1 MKKHTKW
8 LSLLACAGIMLCLSA
23 CGQSTETAD
32 ASVAETAGTTAAV
45 EEAAGTEAS
54 EAGTDETQES
64 SAAETTEAAS
74 AEGTADTPT
83 IDAIKEAGVLVLGT
97 SADYPPYEF
106 HTEIDGVD
114 TIVGF
119 DISIA
124 QYFADK
130 LGVEL
135 EIVDMPFDSLLID
148 LGQGGV
154 DVVMAGLTP
163 DETRRK
169 AADFT
174 DIIFTNKQIV
184 LIRKE
189 DADTFKTIEDLQGH
203 KVGAQTGSMPFEV
216 AQETVG
222 ADNVIGL
229 GKSQDLVLELK
240 NGKIDA
246 VFTNV
251 MSGTPFVNAN
261 DDLMIQDIGLTE
273 SDGGNAAAVQ
283 KGKTDL
289 VEFFNECIAEIKEEG
304 LLDQYISEAQELA
317 DQE

>member
-1 MKKHTKW
+1 M
-8 LSLLACAGIMLCLSA
+8 LACAGMMLCLSA
-23 CGQSTETAD
+23 CGQSAQTTDTA
-32 ASVAETAGTTAAV
+32 AETESAVTTAASQETV
-45 EEAAGTEAS
+45 QEEAA
-54 EAGTDETQES
+54 
-64 SAAETTEAAS
+64 EAAS
-74 AEGTADTPT
+74 SQTADTPT

-106 HTEIDGVD
+106 HTEIDGTD

-148 LGQGGV
+148 LSQGGV

-189 DADTFKTIEDLQGH
+189 DAENLQTIEDLQGH
-203 KVGAQTGSMPFEV
+203 MVGAQTGSMPFEV

-240 NGKIDA
+240 NGNIDA

-283 KGKTDL
+283 KGKEDL
-289 VEFFNECIAEIKEEG
+289 VEFFNECIAEIKDQG
-304 LLDQYISEAQELA
+304 LLDQYIAEAQELA
-317 DQE
+317 DPE